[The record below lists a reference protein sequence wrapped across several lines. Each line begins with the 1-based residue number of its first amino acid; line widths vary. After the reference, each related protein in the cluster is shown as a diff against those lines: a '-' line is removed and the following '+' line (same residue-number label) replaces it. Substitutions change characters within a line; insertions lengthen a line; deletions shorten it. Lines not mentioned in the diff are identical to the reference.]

1 MMLPLQGRATW
12 YWWEND
18 FITPD
23 PLIDDFPDKIV
34 VAVASSPQ
42 PNSFQD
48 PSNPKIG
55 QVEFQLKLEMSK
67 PVWRLEYQSSESL
80 VCGDDF
86 VVKVQKLNWEK
97 LASRA
102 GKRNLRKLIK
112 TTHIGIGPKN
122 VFWAECPDAR
132 NVSPLHWKPKQKWGQ
147 RKKKKVLLL
156 SSFLSISWDL
166 ESMAAFYSPCFVEN
180 HVGYSEEA

>member
-1 MMLPLQGRATW
+1 MISPTKL
-12 YWWEND
+12 WWQW
-18 FITPD
+18 P
-23 PLIDDFPDKIV
+23 P
-34 VAVASSPQ
+34 PQ

-48 PSNPKIG
+48 PSNLEIG

-67 PVWRLEYQSSESL
+67 PVWRLKYQSSESL

-122 VFWAECPDAR
+122 VFWAECLDAQCI
-132 NVSPLHWKPKQKWGQ
+132 SAPLKTKAKMRTTEEEKSFTVILLFKNFMRF
-147 RKKKKVLLL
+147 RKHGCILWPM
-156 SSFLSISWDL
+156 FRWEPRWIQWRSIIGTRLVDL
-166 ESMAAFYSPCFVEN
+166 CQTLTIYLEQ
-180 HVGYSEEA
+180 

>member
-1 MMLPLQGRATW
+1 MLPQKAAGRATR

-48 PSNPKIG
+48 PSNPEIG

-86 VVKVQKLNWEK
+86 VVKVQKLNLEK

-122 VFWAECPDAR
+122 VFWAECLDAQCI
-132 NVSPLHWKPKQKWGQ
+132 SAPLKTKAKM
-147 RKKKKVLLL
+147 RTTEEEKK
-156 SSFLSISWDL
+156 
-166 ESMAAFYSPCFVEN
+166 FYCYPPFKEF
-180 HVGYSEEA
+180 HEI